1 MATIVIKDLTESVD
15 LDHQAMVAIT
25 GGARTRGRQ
34 PILGRTIFRTNRIV
48 NFPTGFQGSAAPDAS
63 QQSIAGTRAK

>member
-15 LDHQAMVAIT
+15 LDHQAMVAII

-34 PILGRTIFRTNRIV
+34 PILGRTILRTTRIV
-48 NFPTGFQGSAAPDAS
+48 NFPAGFPGSAALDAN
-63 QQSIAGTRAK
+63 QQSIAGMRVK